1 MKFRQNWQGRNL
13 TKNDGA
19 FAATVPGCIQRDYA
33 AAKGFGD
40 VQYADNCRAF
50 EALENDEWEYS
61 AILQYERAVGE
72 RVVFVSRGTV
82 MPYRFATIALKSVLF
97 SPWNPLRRSTRDR
110 DTTAPHP
117 TDPRSP

>member
-72 RVVFVSRGTV
+72 RVVFVSRGID
-82 MPYRFATIALKSVLF
+82 YRYEIRLNGVLLDSYDGMYRIAEIDL
-97 SPWNPLRRSTRDR
+97 
-110 DTTAPHP
+110 
-117 TDPRSP
+117 TD